1 MQSRSQCLGEIWLL
15 DTRPFAL
22 GERATAKAYADLRQD
37 PLRKTITLDVEASD
51 TIDHAKVK
59 IQDKLGIPADHQCLT
74 FAGKELENER
84 TVPEYSIRKKNK
96 QKRVGLTFGFTSMRR
111 DAEVF

>member
-1 MQSRSQCLGEIWLL
+1 MLRRNLAPGY
-15 DTRPFAL
+15 
-22 GERATAKAYADLRQD
+22 TAVGAWGTCYGKSYADLRQD

-59 IQDKLGIPADHQCLT
+59 IQDKFGIPADHQCLA

-84 TVPEYSIRKKNK
+84 TVSEYAVRKNK
-96 QKRVGLTFGFTSMRR
+96 K
-111 DAEVF
+111 E

>member
-1 MQSRSQCLGEIWLL
+1 VQSRSQCLGEIWLL

-22 GERATAKAYADLRQD
+22 GERVAAKSYADLRQD

-84 TVPEYSIRKKNK
+84 TVSEYAVRKNK
-96 QKRVGLTFGFTSMRR
+96 KELALHLVSRL
-111 DAEVF
+111 

>member
-1 MQSRSQCLGEIWLL
+1 MGEIWLL

-22 GERATAKAYADLRQD
+22 GERATAKSYADLRQD
-37 PLRKTITLDVEASD
+37 HLRKTITLDVEASD

-84 TVPEYSIRKKNK
+84 TVSEYAIRKTTKSELVLHLVS
-96 QKRVGLTFGFTSMRR
+96 RL
-111 DAEVF
+111 

>member
-1 MQSRSQCLGEIWLL
+1 VFGRKLAPGY
-15 DTRPFAL
+15 
-22 GERATAKAYADLRQD
+22 TAVGAWGTCYGKAYADLRQD
-37 PLRKTITLDVEASD
+37 PLRKNTTLDAEASA

-59 IQDKLGIPADHQCLT
+59 IQDKFGIPADHQCLT

-84 TVPEYSIRKKNK
+84 AVSEYAIRKTKK
-96 QKRVGLTFGFTSMRR
+96 TRVGLTFGFTSMRR